1 MATTASLLSQIESA
15 IEALLTG
22 GASNYTI
29 GNRSVTKLDL
39 ADLMEQRRIL
49 QSELDR
55 EIRGTAR
62 LAKFQRVRR

>member
-15 IEALLTG
+15 IEALLIG